1 MWKKGIA
8 TIGAAAL
15 MISLAACGGGSGNK
29 EESGAS
35 PGASA
40 APVFAN
46 AEVETLYK
54 TNCLSCHGDTLGGKI
69 GPSLKKIGGK
79 LTADK
84 IAAKIENGA
93 GTMPAFKNKLKDTE
107 ITALADWLAT
117 KK

>member
-8 TIGAAAL
+8 AVGAAAL
-15 MISLAACGGGSGNK
+15 MISLAACGGGNK

-40 APVFAN
+40 APVFAS

-54 TNCLSCHGDTLGGKI
+54 SNCMSCHGDTLGGKI
-69 GPSLKKIGGK
+69 GPSLKKVGGK

-84 IAAKIENGA
+84 IATKIQNGA